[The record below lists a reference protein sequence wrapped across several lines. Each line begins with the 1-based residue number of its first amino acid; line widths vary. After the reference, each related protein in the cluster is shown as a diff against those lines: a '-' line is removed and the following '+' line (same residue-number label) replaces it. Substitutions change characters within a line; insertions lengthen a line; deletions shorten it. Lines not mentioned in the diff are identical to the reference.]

1 MGCCFSTLG
10 LPYKPPGWSSS
21 GPGTSRRMRRLQEG
35 GECRGDTELTLESIT
50 ALAAE
55 SRTSS
60 HTLQLSPWE
69 QAGGER
75 DTCAALLSAS
85 ACGSAHASM
94 GPKAHI
100 HCPAEGA
107 LLRRRHIPED
117 YCSAQ
122 WWFTEVSWSRLRGLS
137 LNHVYSKGQCVTI

>member
-85 ACGSAHASM
+85 ACGSAHTLQDAHASM
-94 GPKAHI
+94 GPTAHI

-107 LLRRRHIPED
+107 VLRRRH
-117 YCSAQ
+117 
-122 WWFTEVSWSRLRGLS
+122 
-137 LNHVYSKGQCVTI
+137 YS